1 LPPQDDDE
9 VAAIAGLIA
18 WRREAILVLDYQRR
32 NAMSVSGVS
41 GSSSTSGLYQPVS
54 QSSSSQKDVR
64 DSFKQMADAIQSG
77 DLNGAQ
83 NAYASLAQLLNM
95 DQDSDQSPTNPQSST
110 NSDASNF
117 TALLGQI
124 GDSLQSGDLSG
135 AQQTLQSLQQ
145 TAQGSHHRHHHGGGS
160 ATSQTSQSDPSAS
173 AAAAAD
179 STSSTSTSSTS
190 SGVNLTI

>member
-1 LPPQDDDE
+1 
-9 VAAIAGLIA
+9 
-18 WRREAILVLDYQRR
+18 
-32 NAMSVSGVS
+32 MSVSGVS

-77 DLNGAQ
+77 DINGAQ
-83 NAYASLAQLLNM
+83 NAFASLAQLLNT
-95 DQDSDQSPTNPQSST
+95 DQDSDQSPTNSATNSQSST
-110 NSDASNF
+110 NSDASDF

-135 AQQTLQSLQQ
+135 AQQTLQTLQQ
-145 TAQGSHHRHHHGGGS
+145 TARGSHHRHHQGGGT

-173 AAAAAD
+173 ATASAD
-179 STSSTSTSSTS
+179 STSSTA
-190 SGVNLTI
+190 SGVDLTI